1 MQITINKSA
10 IQAINK
16 AIQKSALETGE
27 LLRQEVVNA
36 AVMPFENGDM
46 QNNQTYVDQK
56 EEGGRIVTQLI
67 TGSPQARR
75 LYFNPQ
81 YNFRT
86 DKNANAGGEWLDPWL
101 NGNEKDFVEN
111 TLRERIKV
119 NLK

>member
-36 AVMPFENGDM
+36 AVMPFDTGDM
-46 QNNQTYVDQK
+46 QNNQTFVEQK
-56 EEGGRIVTQLI
+56 EEGDRIVTSLV

-86 DKNANAGGEWLDPWL
+86 DRNANAGGEWLKPWL
-101 NGNEKDFVEN
+101 NRDKKDFAKE
-111 TLRERIKV
+111 TMQERIKV

>member
-46 QNNQTYVDQK
+46 QNNQTYVDQS
-56 EEGGRIVTQLI
+56 EEGAKIVTRLI

-101 NGNEKDFVEN
+101 NGDKKEFAKE
-111 TLRERIKV
+111 TMQERMKV